1 MKSILSI
8 FEIGQRGVGRL
19 TFFKRIQPL
28 LLKFKGIIPDFAIKR
43 FINKE
48 MIYIIK
54 CYDIFYNNDRFL
66 PILSDYRIAKGIL
79 YMFDLTDES
88 SITYIKNEIK
98 RASELKFIFDNTKL
112 PVIYII
118 GNKCDLKQRK
128 ECIKEVDIICQ
139 EKEYKYFE
147 CSGLKGKN
155 VNEIIH
161 CMVRDIEERIMLL
174 QTQKKKL
181 QKINKCLIF

>member
-66 PILSDYRIAKGIL
+66 PILSDYKIAKGIL

-88 SITYIKNEIK
+88 SITYIKNEFLLIVNTAK
-98 RASELKFIFDNTKL
+98 EISLTEVRAKKDAIVLYCNQKNISQL
-112 PVIYII
+112 PIYII
-118 GNKCDLKQRK
+118 EIEDDSEKRVISKQEVKNFCEGNGL
-128 ECIKEVDIICQ
+128 
-139 EKEYKYFE
+139 KYFE
-147 CSGLKGKN
+147 CDEN
-155 VNEIIH
+155 IIA
-161 CMVRDIEERIMLL
+161 C
-174 QTQKKKL
+174 
-181 QKINKCLIF
+181 

>member
-66 PILSDYRIAKGIL
+66 PILSDYKIAKGIL

-88 SITYIKNEIK
+88 SITYIKNEFLLIVNTAK
-98 RASELKFIFDNTKL
+98 EISLTEVRAKKDAIVLYCNQKNIPQL
-112 PVIYII
+112 PIYII
-118 GNKCDLKQRK
+118 EIEDDSEKRVISKQ
-128 ECIKEVDIICQ
+128 EVKNFC
-139 EKEYKYFE
+139 EENGLKYFE
-147 CSGLKGKN
+147 CDEN
-155 VNEIIH
+155 IIA
-161 CMVRDIEERIMLL
+161 C
-174 QTQKKKL
+174 
-181 QKINKCLIF
+181 

>member
-66 PILSDYRIAKGIL
+66 PILSDYKIAKGIL
-79 YMFDLTDES
+79 YMFDLTVFSWS
-88 SITYIKNEIK
+88 SNPEPLHL
-98 RASELKFIFDNTKL
+98 SQIFSTVF
-112 PVIYII
+112 PVP
-118 GNKCDLKQRK
+118 
-128 ECIKEVDIICQ
+128 
-139 EKEYKYFE
+139 
-147 CSGLKGKN
+147 
-155 VNEIIH
+155 
-161 CMVRDIEERIMLL
+161 
-174 QTQKKKL
+174 
-181 QKINKCLIF
+181 